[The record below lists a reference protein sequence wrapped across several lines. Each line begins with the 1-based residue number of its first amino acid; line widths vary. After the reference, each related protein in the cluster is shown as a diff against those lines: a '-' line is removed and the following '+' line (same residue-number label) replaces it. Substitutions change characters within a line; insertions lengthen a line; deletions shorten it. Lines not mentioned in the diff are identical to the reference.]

1 MVEAFAGFVILEC
14 VYRLSTTTGHSV
26 PPLNP
31 HLGPSLFFPHLPNEG
46 LIRRLKNIKVQ
57 RHVGLF
63 ELWHV
68 TSSSTLLNSW
78 IFCSTVLKNLS
89 TFPLVCDDM
98 PCG

>member
-31 HLGPSLFFPHLPNEG
+31 HLRPSLFFPHLPNEG

-63 ELWHV
+63 ELYQM
-68 TSSSTLLNSW
+68 TSSRSW
-78 IFCSTVLKNLS
+78 IRGSSPSPSWRISPPSHWSV
-89 TFPLVCDDM
+89 DDM